1 MRRKTIGLDDDL
13 YDHIVETYL
22 REDDLAKRATE
33 VLDTLVRQE
42 AEVHDKQGHWYS
54 MRIAP
59 YRTLENVI
67 DGVVL
72 TFVNIDKHKE
82 IKQFNRLAAVVRD
95 SNDAVTVQDMDG
107 NILAWNKGAEH
118 MYGWSEG
125 EALQMNIRQL
135 VPEDKIKELEKYTRQ
150 LQNGKR
156 INSFETQRICK
167 GGKILNVWLTITA
180 LETDDDRSF
189 EIASTERDISEL
201 QQLRKTSVKS

>member
-1 MRRKTIGLDDDL
+1 
-13 YDHIVETYL
+13 
-22 REDDLAKRATE
+22 
-33 VLDTLVRQE
+33 
-42 AEVHDKQGHWYS
+42 
-54 MRIAP
+54 
-59 YRTLENVI
+59 
-67 DGVVL
+67 
-72 TFVNIDKHKE
+72 
-82 IKQFNRLAAVVRD
+82 
-95 SNDAVTVQDMDG
+95 
-107 NILAWNKGAEH
+107 

-135 VPEDKIKELEKYTRQ
+135 VPEDKIKELKKYTRQ
-150 LQNGKR
+150 LQSGKR